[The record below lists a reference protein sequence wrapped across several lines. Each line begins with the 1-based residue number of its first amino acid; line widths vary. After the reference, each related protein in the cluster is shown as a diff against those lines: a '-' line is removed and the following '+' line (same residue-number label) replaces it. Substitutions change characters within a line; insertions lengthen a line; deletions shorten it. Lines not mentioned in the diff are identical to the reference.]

1 MVIEHTKPRKEIRT
15 KIFSNVIFKRPIN
28 VVIQTTDHKIC
39 GNVHVRPDDRLRD
52 ELNASDSFLAVT
64 DATVYDRNDQI
75 LYQTKFI
82 TVNVAHIIW
91 MLPQSEIL
99 PSQDEK

>member
-52 ELNASDSFLAVT
+52 ELNTSEPFLAVT
-64 DATVYDRNDQI
+64 DATVYDRDEHE
-75 LYQTKFI
+75 LYKTKFI
-82 TVNVAHIIW
+82 AVNVAHIIW
-91 MLPQSEIL
+91 LLPQSEIT
-99 PSQDEK
+99 PSQDKQ

>member
-1 MVIEHTKPRKEIRT
+1 MVIEHTKLKKEQRT

-52 ELNASDSFLAVT
+52 ELNMSEPFLAVT
-64 DATVYDRNDQI
+64 DATIFDQNEQV
-75 LYQTKFI
+75 LYKTKFI
-82 TVNVAHIIW
+82 AVNVAHIIW
-91 MLPQSEIL
+91 LLPQDEIN